1 MLIIGSIIP
10 NVSVNVAQS
19 RNPNESK
26 NPPWATVGIDTLNLV
41 FL

>member
-19 RNPNESK
+19 RNPNESR
-26 NPPWATVGIDTLNLV
+26 THLLE
-41 FL
+41 LML